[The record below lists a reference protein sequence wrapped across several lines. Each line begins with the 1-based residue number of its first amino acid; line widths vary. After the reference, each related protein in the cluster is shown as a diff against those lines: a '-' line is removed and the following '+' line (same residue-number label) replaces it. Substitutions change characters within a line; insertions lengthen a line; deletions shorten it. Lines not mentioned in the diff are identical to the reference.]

1 MRVAYVIASL
11 LKPSG
16 WRSHARDFLGAM
28 RAHVEPF
35 LFVAEEEQAE
45 AAQLFPG
52 LPLYPLPA
60 TQMASLG
67 SRGGPGRLAATWA
80 ALRRGAWPQVDLVH
94 SLEAYPTGLV
104 GLWLARRLG
113 CPHALT
119 AHGTYG
125 VIWRERRLDRP
136 LYAWVLRRT
145 ALVCPVSHGTAR
157 LMQAHFGPALQHT
170 RLRPVLN
177 GNSFYRSVPPL
188 DGERPLPQAP
198 TLLSVGE
205 VKARKGHH
213 VSLEA
218 FARVQAGLPE
228 ARYWIAGRYTP
239 GPYFERLQEIVRRHG
254 LRNVEFLG
262 PIPAEEL
269 SRRYREASLFILT
282 PQQVGLRFEGFGL
295 VYLEA
300 GAYHL
305 PVVAADSGGTAD
317 AVVDGETGFLV
328 PEGDAGA
335 AARAA
340 LRLLTDPD
348 LNRRMGLANRRRAET
363 LTWERT
369 ACEQVEAYREL
380 LGK

>member
-11 LKPSG
+11 IKPSG
-16 WRSHARDFLGAM
+16 WRSHARDFLGAL
-28 RAHVEPF
+28 RSQVEPL
-35 LFVAEEEQAE
+35 LFVAQEEQAE

-60 TQMASLG
+60 TQGASLG
-67 SRGGPGRLAATWA
+67 SREGLARLSAAWSA
-80 ALRRGAWPQVDLVH
+80 VRRGSWPAVDLVH

-113 CPHALT
+113 RPHALT

-125 VIWRERRLDRP
+125 VIWHARRLDRA

-157 LMQAHFGPALQHT
+157 LMQAYFGPALQRA

-177 GNSFYRSVPPL
+177 GNNFYLSVPPL
-188 DGERPLPQAP
+188 AGERPLPQVP

-213 VSLEA
+213 ISLEA
-218 FARVQAGLPE
+218 FARVQAELPE

-239 GPYFERLQEIVRRHG
+239 GPYFDRLQAIVRARG

-262 PIPAEEL
+262 PIPGEEL
-269 SRRYREASLFILT
+269 SRCYREASLFILT

-305 PVVAADSGGTAD
+305 PVVAANSGGTAD
-317 AVVDGETGFLV
+317 AVADGETGFLV
-328 PEGDAGA
+328 PEGDAEA
-335 AARAA
+335 AGRAA
-340 LRLLTDPD
+340 LRLLTDPE
-348 LNRRMGLANRRRAET
+348 LNRRMGSANRRRAET

-380 LGK
+380 LDG